1 MIGAFNSDM
10 PYDQFVRAQIA
21 GDQLSDKEK
30 YQAGLGFYSLSPE
43 MQDDRVDATTR
54 GFLGLT
60 VACATC
66 HDHKFDP
73 IPQSDYYS
81 LLGIFANT
89 SLSQMPLAPK
99 EQVTAYDAAK
109 KKVDDKKKEI
119 DDFVKQQ
126 AASLSEILASR
137 TAPYMLGGTYPA
149 LDTETEEKWKKYL
162 SSPQKEHPYLKAW
175 FAAKT
180 PEEKNKAAHE
190 FQTLL
195 LEVNAEKKIVDD
207 KNHITLGLNP
217 NRNDLS
223 QANLVSLERDK
234 FVLWEDIF
242 GDRGVLHYGDGKT

>member
-1 MIGAFNSDM
+1 
-10 PYDQFVRAQIA
+10 
-21 GDQLSDKEK
+21 
-30 YQAGLGFYSLSPE
+30 

-126 AASLSEILASR
+126 AASLSENPRLPHRALHAGRHVSR
-137 TAPYMLGGTYPA
+137 ARYRDRRKSGRSISPR
-149 LDTETEEKWKKYL
+149 
-162 SSPQKEHPYLKAW
+162 PQKEHPYLKAW

-180 PEEKNKAAHE
+180 PEEKNKSRPRISNTAARSQRRKENRRRQEPHHTGAQ
-190 FQTLL
+190 FPTATISARRISCRS
-195 LEVNAEKKIVDD
+195 NATNLSSGKISSVT
-207 KNHITLGLNP
+207 KESCITATAKLDRFLAGQWERSSGSSP
-217 NRNDLS
+217 RRTHR
-223 QANLVSLERDK
+223 AAERDAAGIS
-234 FVLWEDIF
+234 LSSD
-242 GDRGVLHYGDGKT
+242 H